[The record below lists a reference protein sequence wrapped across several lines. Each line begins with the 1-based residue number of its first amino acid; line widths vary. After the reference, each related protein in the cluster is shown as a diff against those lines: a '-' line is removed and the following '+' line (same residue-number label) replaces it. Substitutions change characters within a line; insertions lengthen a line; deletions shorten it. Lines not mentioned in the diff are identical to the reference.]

1 MAIGR
6 TVAIVSPVGGS
17 HRVPVPM
24 PARHGARAGVR
35 PGPAR
40 GRKVKLMT
48 KRRDEE
54 TQQGEGGILELGRRE
69 MLKLTAAGGAAVA
82 AAASAITAAAPA
94 PAQAQTACT
103 GLNANEAFPVSPLI
117 LRPFTDP
124 LPVPRALAPIPAA
137 TVATWAS
144 KPGGAPGAQD
154 CDGGT
159 HQAWPGQAGTFAA
172 DLPQPLIY
180 QIKLQVAAHQ
190 FSSSPVRTMV
200 PFRNTTGR
208 TVPAGTVVAQ
218 LPKSTIYGFNGQ
230 FPGPMINAMYGQPNC
245 VRFENHLDENPLN
258 LDRGDFGAPDWSFL
272 THLHNAH
279 TAPECDGNPHHK
291 PQSYAPGGWVDN
303 LYLNKPAGGD
313 EAEKQSFFWYHDH
326 RMDHTG
332 ANVYKGMAG
341 IYPIYD
347 PVLDPGDETQG
358 LRLPGVKTQ
367 RADGAFD
374 VDYDLPIVLYD
385 LALDDG
391 AVAHQDFHNG
401 CGEAHPEQWGKA
413 YFRHF
418 PNHGFVGDIF
428 TVNGVAY
435 PTLTVKR
442 RKYRLRFLTAAISRQ
457 FDLMFMRSAAGPKSA
472 QSLGYGGT
480 ELQGQWRIEDGVQC
494 MDFVQIAS
502 GGGLLPNAIRRG
514 NVENWPAMRH
524 EVVVDFTRWLDGT
537 PTKKG
542 DVLYLTNVGKMP
554 DGRQLS
560 NSVRLGLDKKY
571 KIPLLKIVIGDDAPD
586 QSVMPADGAPLRAQP
601 VLPDPAG
608 LPTRTFELQRG
619 GFGGEIQW
627 LINGHPF
634 DPAVPLATVTQGQPE
649 VWIIKNGGGGWTH
662 PMHLHM
668 EEHHIL
674 QRDGKP
680 ATSVPGHQDDTGKD
694 DVIALDGSETVMLV
708 RNFRSFTGRYVAHC
722 HNLAHEDHAMMF
734 GWVLAK

>member
-1 MAIGR
+1 MAKHDDE
-6 TVAIVSPVGGS
+6 AKQDGG
-17 HRVPVPM
+17 
-24 PARHGARAGVR
+24 
-35 PGPAR
+35 
-40 GRKVKLMT
+40 T
-48 KRRDEE
+48 
-54 TQQGEGGILELGRRE
+54 ELGRRE

-82 AAASAITAAAPA
+82 AAATAVTAAAPGRA
-94 PAQAQTACT
+94 EAQVATCS
-103 GLNANEAFPVSPLI
+103 GLNAIEAFPVSPLI

-124 LPVPRALAPIPAA
+124 LPVPKALAPIDPAV
-137 TVATWAS
+137 VATWTN
-144 KPGGAPGAQD
+144 KPSAAPGAQD
-154 CDGGT
+154 SDGGT
-159 HQAWPGQAGTFAA
+159 HQMWPGQPGTFCAE
-172 DLPQPLIY
+172 LPQPLVY
-180 QIKLQVAAHQ
+180 QIKLQVAGHQ
-190 FSSSPVRTMV
+190 FTTSPVRTMV
-200 PFRNTTGR
+200 PYKNTAGR
-208 TVPAGTVVAQ
+208 TVAAGTVVPI

-230 FPGPMINAMYGQPNC
+230 FPGPMINAMYGQPNL
-245 VRFENHLDENPLN
+245 VRFENHLDENPGN
-258 LDRGDFGAPDWSFL
+258 YDRGDFGAPDWTFL

-279 TAPECDGNPHHK
+279 TAAECDGNPHHK
-291 PQSYAPGGWVDN
+291 PQPYGPGGWVDN

-341 IYPIYD
+341 LYPIYD

-367 RADGAFD
+367 HADGAFD
-374 VDYDLPIVLYD
+374 VDYDVPIVLHD
-385 LALDDG
+385 VALDDG
-391 AVAHQDFHNG
+391 AVPHQDFHNG
-401 CGEAHPEQWGKA
+401 CGEAHPEQFGKA
-413 YFRHF
+413 FFRHF
-418 PNHGFVGDIF
+418 PNHGFVGDVF
-428 TVNGVAY
+428 CVNGVAS
-435 PTLTVKR
+435 PVWTVKR

-457 FDLMFMRSAAGPKSA
+457 FDLQFMRSSGGPKSA
-472 QSLGYGGT
+472 TSLGYKGA
-480 ELQGQWRIEDGVQC
+480 ELQGQYRIEDGVQC

-502 GGGLLPNAIRRG
+502 GGGLLPNAIRRD

-524 EVVVDFTRWLDGT
+524 EIVVDFTKYLDGT
-537 PTKKG
+537 PTRKG
-542 DVLYLTNVGKMP
+542 DVVWLTNVGKMT
-554 DGRQLS
+554 DGRQLN

-571 KIPLLKIVIGDDAPD
+571 KIPLIKIVIGDDAPD

-601 VLPDPAG
+601 ALPDIST

-668 EEHHIL
+668 EEHRIL
-674 QRDGKP
+674 QRNGQV
-680 ATSVPGHQDDTGKD
+680 ATTVPGHQDDTGKD
-694 DVIALDGSETVMLV
+694 DVIALDGSETVLLV
-708 RNFRSFTGRYVAHC
+708 RNFRTFTGRYVAHC